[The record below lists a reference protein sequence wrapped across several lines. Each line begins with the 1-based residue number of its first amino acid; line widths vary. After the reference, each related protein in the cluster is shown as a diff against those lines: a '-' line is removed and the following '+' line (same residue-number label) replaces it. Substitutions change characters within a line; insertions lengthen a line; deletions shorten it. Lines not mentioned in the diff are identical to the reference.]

1 MTRRIKAILPL
12 LCALLYHGTI
22 LAQEDDLLKQLMQED
37 KPDTALLPARIM
49 PTQRL
54 LWGEKGLLRATKIA
68 PLTVEQRKKEM
79 EVRRFM
85 LKAHQVLGFITL
97 GGMAAQGVVGSQ
109 LYNGKYELDDL
120 HEGLAR
126 GVNITYSTAAIM
138 SLFAPPPLINRDKNL
153 SSVRLHKWL
162 ALLHMSGMIATNI
175 LGNRLEDDISLKP
188 WHRAAAITTFASY
201 GAAVLVIKF

>member
-1 MTRRIKAILPL
+1 MTPRIKALLPL
-12 LCALLYHGTI
+12 LCVLAFHGTP
-22 LAQEDDLLKQLMQED
+22 LAQDDDLLKQLMQED
-37 KPDTALLPARIM
+37 RPDTALLPPRIM

-54 LWGEKGLLRATKIA
+54 LWGEKGLLRVTKIA
-68 PLTVEQRKKEM
+68 PLTVDQRKKEM

-85 LKAHQVLGFITL
+85 LKAHQVLGFVTL

-109 LYNGKYELDDL
+109 LYNGKYDLDDL

-138 SLFAPPPLINRDKNL
+138 SLFAPPPLINRDKKV

-162 ALLHMSGMIATNI
+162 AVLHMSGMIATNI
-175 LGNRLEDDISLKP
+175 LGNRLEDDYSLKP
-188 WHRAAAITTFASY
+188 WHRAAAITTFVSY

>member
-1 MTRRIKAILPL
+1 MNRCIKVLLL
-12 LCALLYHGTI
+12 LCALAFHGTPQ
-22 LAQEDDLLKQLMQED
+22 AQEDVLLKQLMQED
-37 KPDTALLPARIM
+37 RPDTALLPPRIM
-49 PTQRL
+49 PTQRM
-54 LWGEKGLLRATKIA
+54 LWGEKGLLRVTKIA
-68 PLTVEQRKKEM
+68 PLTVDQRKKEM

-153 SSVRLHKWL
+153 SSVKLHKWL
-162 ALLHMSGMIATNI
+162 ALVHISGMIATNI

-201 GAAVLVIKF
+201 GVAVLVIKF